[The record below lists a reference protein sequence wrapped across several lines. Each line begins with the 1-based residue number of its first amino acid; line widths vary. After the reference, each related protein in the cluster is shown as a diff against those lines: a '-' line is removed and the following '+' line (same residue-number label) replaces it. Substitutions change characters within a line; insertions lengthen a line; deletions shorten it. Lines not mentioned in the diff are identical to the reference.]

1 MKKILAFTLAETLIV
16 MGIIGIV
23 SALTLPNLNSSTGEK
38 EKVAKVKKIY
48 QNLNDAAGRAVAVY
62 GKMDEW
68 AMLDSSSDDKNKR
81 RFERITEFMK
91 LSKSNASN
99 QTAILADGT
108 LLEFSQMSSSDC
120 AEDRMNYD
128 NLQYCGE
135 ILVDID
141 GNNKGKNEYGIDR
154 FYFNISADGIIVPND
169 GGFNTGSKACIESG
183 DSMYCTR
190 WVVENENM
198 DYLKCNDK
206 LKWGQQISCK

>member
-68 AMLDSSSDDKNKR
+68 IMLDSSSEDQEKR

-91 LSKSNASN
+91 VSKSNASN

-108 LLEFSQMSSSDC
+108 LLKFSQISSSECGTDK
-120 AEDRMNYD
+120 MMYD

-141 GNNKGKNEYGIDR
+141 GNNKGKNEFGVDI
-154 FYFNISADGIIVPND
+154 FYFNISTDGIIVPND
-169 GGFNTGSKACIESG
+169 GGFNTGDEACIDG
-183 DSMYCTR
+183 GGSMYCTR

-206 LKWGQQISCK
+206 LKWGQQTSCK